1 MLELSSISTIRLY
14 SKPYAAGSH
23 FHEIF
28 HVPLLVVNCAVFCVP
43 LPVNVQCCS
52 CGVGT
57 GVSVGIDV
65 SNVAVG
71 TGVSVVPCALFVAA
85 SCALLVA
92 ATCAPLSLVLV
103 VVVVVLPEF
112 AIALAP
118 THAKM
123 AMISRIAHIGKHPAL
138 R

>member
-1 MLELSSISTIRLY
+1 VL
-14 SKPYAAGSH
+14 
-23 FHEIF
+23 
-28 HVPLLVVNCAVFCVP
+28 
-43 LPVNVQCCS
+43 
-52 CGVGT
+52 
-57 GVSVGIDV
+57 VGIDV
-65 SNVAVG
+65 SSVAVG

-85 SCALLVA
+85 SWALLVA
-92 ATCAPLSLVLV
+92 VTCAPLSLVLV

-138 R
+138 RRKKFGWRDGCCGGIGYCGGMPGC